1 MTGAKKVRK
10 RFWILAAVLATLA
23 FSSGTAFCAGGGH
36 GEEGAKGWVATDTY
50 RVMNFGV
57 LAVALVFLLRKPVKK
72 ALGARIEGIREQLQ
86 ELEARKGEAEKQ
98 LAEYNEKLARLDQEA
113 EQIVSNYIEQ
123 GKEAKARIIEE
134 ARASAEKLE
143 EQAKRAIEHEFKKA
157 KEKLKAEVAEQS
169 LAKAEA
175 LIQARITGDDQEKL
189 VDEYLEK
196 VVA

>member
-1 MTGAKKVRK
+1 
-10 RFWILAAVLATLA
+10 VLAILA
-23 FSSGTAFCAGGGH
+23 FSAGPAFCAGGGH

-57 LAVALVFLLRKPVKK
+57 LAAALVFLLRKPVKK

-113 EQIVSNYIEQ
+113 EQIVSNYIQQ

-134 ARASAEKLE
+134 AKASAEKLE

-157 KEKLKAEVAEQS
+157 KEKLQAEVAEQS
-169 LAKAEA
+169 LAKAEE

>member
-1 MTGAKKVRK
+1 MTLAKRVR
-10 RFWILAAVLATLA
+10 RRIWVAAALLAVLSLSA
-23 FSSGTAFCAGGGH
+23 GPAFCAGGGH
-36 GEEGAKGWVATDTY
+36 GEEGGQGWSATDTY
-50 RVMNFGV
+50 KVMNFTV
-57 LAVALVFLLRKPVKK
+57 LAVVLVFLLRKPVKQ

-134 ARASAEKLE
+134 AKASAEKLE

-157 KEKLKAEVAEQS
+157 KEKLQAEVAEQA
-169 LAKAEA
+169 LAKAED
-175 LIQARITGDDQEKL
+175 LIQARITEDDQEKL

>member
-1 MTGAKKVRK
+1 MTCAKRMRK
-10 RFWILAAVLATLA
+10 RFWILAVVMAILACSA
-23 FSSGTAFCAGGGH
+23 GPAFCAGGGH
-36 GEEGAKGWVATDTY
+36 GEAEAKGWVATDTY
-50 RVMNFGV
+50 RVMNFVV
-57 LAVALVFLLRKPVKK
+57 LAAALVFLLRKPAKN
-72 ALGARIEGIREQLQ
+72 ALNARIEGIQEQLQ

-134 ARASAEKLE
+134 AKATAEKLE

-157 KEKLKAEVAEQS
+157 KEKLQAEVAEQS
-169 LAKAEA
+169 LAKAEE
-175 LIQARITGDDQEKL
+175 LIQARITDDDQEKL